1 MQGRLPNWVFAGWLA
16 FAGLAVVL
24 SEQVPSTETVP
35 FHIALAVFA
44 LAYSRYHWPLRRT
57 VVSLGSFYVLVAAL
71 FLRDAL
77 VGELNWTEAMEVP
90 ITALLVTG
98 VVWQVNRTQRALELV
113 QAAAQRSRDES
124 QDRERLTRLTSHE
137 MRTPLTV
144 VMGFLDLAFATGV
157 SEEVREY
164 LEASFEEVEGLNRV
178 VDRMV
183 RAAHVRE
190 EVQIGTV
197 EVGPLLQ
204 GICSRWQAVAERRWV
219 VDADPVVITASRER
233 LVAGLDTLVENA
245 IRYTTRGDVVRLIG
259 LRQGDW
265 LLLGVADGGQGMPP
279 GLRKT
284 VDERVSTGAPVAVE
298 PTPDVL
304 GADGYDDPE
313 AGTGL
318 GLEIVRRSSHV
329 RGGILVADQAP
340 EGGAVVAMWV
350 PVEPRPDSL
359 GADGSRRSEP
369 KVTPDPGPLLRR
381 TSAAADPAP
390 RRSRPPTPT
399 PAPSSAP
406 DPAPPSMRSWPS
418 EPVTGAARGTPA
430 APRR

>member
-1 MQGRLPNWVFAGWLA
+1 MADWAFAGCLA
-16 FAGLAVVL
+16 FAGLALVL

-44 LAYSRYHWPLRRT
+44 LAYSRYHWPVRRT
-57 VVSLGSFYVLVAAL
+57 LVSLGTFYALVAAL

-77 VGELNWTEAMEVP
+77 LGELNWTEALEVP

-113 QAAAQRSRDES
+113 EAAAQRSRDES
-124 QDRERLTRLTSHE
+124 RDRERLTRLTSHE

-157 SEEVREY
+157 SHEVREY

-183 RAAHVRE
+183 RAAHVRD
-190 EVQIGTV
+190 EVQLSEV
-197 EVGPLLQ
+197 EVGQLLQ
-204 GICSRWQAVAERRWV
+204 GICSRWQAVAERRWL
-219 VDADPVVITASRER
+219 VDADQVVVTASRER

-245 IRYTTRGDVVRLIG
+245 IRYTTRGDTVRLIG
-259 LRQGDW
+259 LREGDW
-265 LLLGVADGGQGMPP
+265 LLLGVADGGQGLPP
-279 GLRKT
+279 DLRDT
-284 VDERVSTGAPVAVE
+284 VDERVSPGAPAAGA
-298 PTPDVL
+298 PAPDDL
-304 GADGYDDPE
+304 GAAWYDDPE

-340 EGGAVVAMWV
+340 EGGAIVAMWI
-350 PVEPRPDSL
+350 PVEPPTECL
-359 GADGSRRSEP
+359 GADGARRTEP
-369 KVTPDPGPLLRR
+369 MVAPDPGPLLRR
-381 TSAAADPAP
+381 TRRATDLAP
-390 RRSRPPTPT
+390 RGGRPPTPSAT
-399 PAPSSAP
+399 GASAP
-406 DPAPPSMRSWPS
+406 DWA
-418 EPVTGAARGTPA
+418 AARPTGGLESQGVPG
-430 APRR
+430 R

>member
-1 MQGRLPNWVFAGWLA
+1 MANWVFGGWLV
-16 FAGLAVVL
+16 FAGLALVV

-44 LAYSRYHWPLRRT
+44 LAYSFFHWPIRRT
-57 VVSLGSFYVLVAAL
+57 VVSLGTFYVLVAAL

-77 VGELNWTEAMEVP
+77 VGELNWTEALEVP
-90 ITALLVTG
+90 ITALLVAG

-113 QAAAQRSRDES
+113 EAAAQRSRDES

-190 EVQIGTV
+190 QVEISTV
-197 EVGPLLQ
+197 EVAPLLQ
-204 GICSRWQAVAERRWV
+204 GICSRWQAVAERRWL
-219 VDADPVVITASRER
+219 VDADPVAITASRER
-233 LVAGLDTLVENA
+233 LVAGVDTLVENA

-279 GLRKT
+279 GLRDT
-284 VDERVSTGAPVAVE
+284 VDERVSPGAPPAGGPAPE
-298 PTPDVL
+298 HL
-304 GADGYDDPE
+304 GAAWYDDPD

-318 GLEIVRRSSHV
+318 GLEIVRRASHV
-329 RGGILVADQAP
+329 RGGILVADRAP
-340 EGGAVVAMWV
+340 EGGAVVAMWI
-350 PVEPRPDSL
+350 PIEPRPDSL
-359 GADGSRRSEP
+359 GADGARRSELR
-369 KVTPDPGPLLRR
+369 VAPDPGPLLGR
-381 TSAAADPAP
+381 TRAVADPAP
-390 RRSRPPTPT
+390 RRDRP
-399 PAPSSAP
+399 PAPSTAADTAP
-406 DPAPPSMRSWPS
+406 GWAATRPAGGL
-418 EPVTGAARGTPA
+418 ENQGVRGG
-430 APRR
+430 